1 MSIIGEAIKR
11 LRENVARTCKKVSRE
26 PEEIEIVAIT
36 KGILTDAIKEAYENG
51 LRTFGENRLQEA
63 LKKIPLLPDDIHW
76 HFVGHLQ
83 TNKAKLA
90 VRNFELIQSV
100 DSLRLADLLSK
111 IAMKEKS
118 IVRVLI
124 EVNSS
129 GEESK
134 YGFPLDSAF
143 NSIKEIKNLPGIEV
157 LGIMTI
163 GPLTQDVYRIR
174 ESFRKTRELFEMLK
188 QELNGNIKY
197 LSMGMSDDYTIAI
210 EEGSNMIRIGRA
222 IFGERH

>member
-1 MSIIGEAIKR
+1 
-11 LRENVARTCKKVSRE
+11 
-26 PEEIEIVAIT
+26 
-36 KGILTDAIKEAYENG
+36 
-51 LRTFGENRLQEA
+51 
-63 LKKIPLLPDDIHW
+63 
-76 HFVGHLQ
+76 
-83 TNKAKLA
+83 
-90 VRNFELIQSV
+90 
-100 DSLRLADLLSK
+100 
-111 IAMKEKS
+111 MKEKS

>member
-11 LRENVARTCKKVSRE
+11 LRENVARTCEKVSRE

-36 KGILTDAIKEAYENG
+36 KGILTDAIKEAYEYG

>member
-143 NSIKEIKNLPGIEV
+143 NSIKEINNLPGIEV

>member
-11 LRENVARTCKKVSRE
+11 LRENVARTCEKVSRE